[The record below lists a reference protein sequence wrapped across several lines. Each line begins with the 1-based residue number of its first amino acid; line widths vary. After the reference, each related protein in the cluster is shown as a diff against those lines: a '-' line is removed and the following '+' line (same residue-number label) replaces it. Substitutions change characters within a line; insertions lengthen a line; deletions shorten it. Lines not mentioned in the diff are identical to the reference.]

1 MCKKLGKYA
10 NVQMCRF
17 LSELELTEFKIMQ
30 ISFHD
35 KNSCSDKKNLHIC
48 SSVIC
53 TLKMSLSDF
62 FSPADAKKIIPKKGY
77 YTSQLGSRIE
87 QLSADFFDQ
96 EQKTDIA
103 IIGVQEDRNAV
114 NNAGCALGPD
124 YVREKLYQL
133 HEGGYNTKIVDM
145 GNIRQGAT
153 VTDTYFALKT
163 VVSEL
168 VKKNIIPVILGGGQ
182 DLTYA
187 QYLAYETL
195 EQKVDLVIIDPR
207 FDLDDD
213 DKAPDGIETTSESYL
228 NKIFLH
234 EPNYLFNYSNLGYQT
249 YYISQESLRVM
260 DKLYFD
266 ANRLGELTGNIMVA
280 EPVIRNASMISFD
293 MGAIRSSDACGNANP
308 NPNGFLGSE
317 ACQLAR
323 YAGFNDKLS
332 SIGFYEFNPAYDN
345 NGQTA
350 MLLAQMVWYF
360 IDGVYNRKKDFPLNP
375 KSQYLIYKTSLKHE
389 EHELVFVK
397 SRKSDRWW
405 MQVPYPAGGS
415 KNERFHLVPCQ
426 YDDYKTAVS
435 GEMPDLWWRTFQKL
449 I

>member
-1 MCKKLGKYA
+1 
-10 NVQMCRF
+10 
-17 LSELELTEFKIMQ
+17 
-30 ISFHD
+30 
-35 KNSCSDKKNLHIC
+35 
-48 SSVIC
+48 
-53 TLKMSLSDF
+53 MSLADF
-62 FSPADAKKIIPKKGY
+62 FTPIDLKNILPKNGY
-77 YTSQLGSRIE
+77 YTSHLGSKIAYYATTFPDLE
-87 QLSADFFDQ
+87 
-96 EQKTDIA
+96 EKVDIA

-114 NNAGCALGPD
+114 NNVGCALGPD
-124 YVREKLYQL
+124 YIREKLYGL
-133 HEGGYNTKIVDM
+133 NEGSYTTKIVDL

-163 VVSEL
+163 VISEL
-168 VKKNIIPVILGGGQ
+168 VRKDIIPVVLGGGQ

-187 QYLAYETL
+187 QYMGYEDL

-213 DKAPDGIETTSESYL
+213 QLETEGLETTSTSYL

-249 YYISQESLRVM
+249 YFASQDSLRVM

-266 ANRLGELTGNIMVA
+266 VHRLGELSRNVAVA
-280 EPVIRNASMISFD
+280 EPVIRNATMISFD
-293 MGAIRSSDACGNANP
+293 MGAIRSSDAIGNANAG
-308 NPNGFLGSE
+308 PNGFYGEE

-350 MLLAQMVWYF
+350 LLLAQMIWYF
-360 IDGVYNRKKDFPLNP
+360 IDGVYNRKKDFPLTP

-397 SRKSDRWW
+397 SKKSGRWW
-405 MQVPYPAGGS
+405 MQVPYPTAGS
-415 KNERFHLVPCQ
+415 RNERFHLVPCQ

-435 GEMPDLWWRTFQKL
+435 GEMPDLWWRTYQKL
-449 I
+449 N